1 MGGSTIASI
10 INRNINK
17 IKYMNYILI
26 QPNAYSKDIRKY
38 LYDKQFH
45 VEKEDVIYSK
55 GIYYEYILILP
66 KQQENLDKEYIN
78 FWCVLIMICH
88 YVFFNNAE
96 GKYNDFIKYKIN
108 KYKGVLF
115 HLRKNKLSNTI
126 KYETFSRRIEI
137 LGRFLL

>member
-1 MGGSTIASI
+1 MCF
-10 INRNINK
+10 
-17 IKYMNYILI
+17 
-26 QPNAYSKDIRKY
+26 D
-38 LYDKQFH
+38 YDMPLC
-45 VEKEDVIYSK
+45 I
-55 GIYYEYILILP
+55 
-66 KQQENLDKEYIN
+66 
-78 FWCVLIMICH
+78 
-88 YVFFNNAE
+88 FNNAE